1 MGETMDDGE
10 VILPHAA
17 CSEAQTSLN
26 SRGELGSVKERFAQ
40 IASAQGLFGDVP
52 GGEAASA
59 ALERAALSMLEQLHL
74 AGVCVQEIAE
84 SAGAAAA
91 IATGT
96 DEAWT
101 EVLRIGPHVGWS
113 EEVAGSDGSLL
124 EEDKFAEPVFADPM
138 TAFEDQL
145 RTGGQPPDNVSLQ

>member
-1 MGETMDDGE
+1 MDDGE
-10 VILPHAA
+10 VVLPHAA
-17 CSEAQTSLN
+17 CSEAQARLD
-26 SRGELGSVKERFAQ
+26 SRRQLGSVKEQFAQ
-40 IASAQGLFGDVP
+40 IASADGLFGEVP

-59 ALERAALSMLEQLHL
+59 ALERAALSMLEQLQV
-74 AGVCVQEIAE
+74 AGVCVHEIAE

-101 EVLRIGPHVGWS
+101 EVLRIGPHAGWS

-124 EEDKFAEPVFADPM
+124 EEDKFADPVFADPM

-145 RTGGQPPDNVSLQ
+145 RTGGQPPENVSLQ